1 MISFGAALGTRD
13 VFLLTLDALRFDV
26 AHAALT
32 QGRLPNLSA
41 LIPHGFEARHTP
53 ATFTFPAH
61 QAFFAGFFPT
71 PIAKGIHDRPLAL
84 RFPGSRSTG
93 KDTLILDGKSLIDA
107 FAHAG
112 YRTICIGGTGFFNP
126 YLDEGVVYLD
136 VSVGE
141 VQRGRQAAED
151 NVIGVLMR
159 AMPDLEWT
167 LRGDPI
173 IQGNGIAYEWQLTGT
188 NTGTWSGIPASQQK
202 VNIKGGTIM
211 RVQNGKIFYQA
222 DYYDVAS
229 LNRQLGW

>member
-1 MISFGAALGTRD
+1 MRSRILFALLPSL
-13 VFLLTLDALRFDV
+13 LLTACGKDADPPS
-26 AHAALT
+26 AAA
-32 QGRLPNLSA
+32 P
-41 LIPHGFEARHTP
+41 PTP
-53 ATFTFPAH
+53 ATAAPA
-61 QAFFAGFFPT
+61 APAPT
-71 PIAKGIHDRPLAL
+71 PAPSPAAN
-84 RFPGSRSTG
+84 STEAMD
-93 KDTLILDGKSLIDA
+93 KLLDGYLSSWN
-107 FAHAG
+107 AHDIQGAG
-112 YRTICIGGTGFFNP
+112 S

-173 IQGNGIAYEWQLTGT
+173 IQGDGIAYEWQLTGT

-211 RVQNGKIFYQA
+211 RVKDGKIFYQA

>member
-1 MISFGAALGTRD
+1 MQYRIPLMLSSTLLLLACAKAPEPPAPEAKPAMPSASAAATAPAPTPAPEASVQAMD
-13 VFLLTLDALRFDV
+13 KLLDDY
-26 AHAALT
+26 
-32 QGRLPNLSA
+32 LSA
-41 LIPHGFEARHTP
+41 WNAHDIPG
-53 ATFTFPAH
+53 
-61 QAFFAGFFPT
+61 AG
-71 PIAKGIHDRPLAL
+71 
-84 RFPGSRSTG
+84 S
-93 KDTLILDGKSLIDA
+93 
-107 FAHAG
+107 
-112 YRTICIGGTGFFNP
+112 
-126 YLDEGVVYLD
+126 YLDEGVLYLD

-188 NTGTWSGIPASQQK
+188 NTGTWAGIPASQQK

-211 RVQNGKIFYQA
+211 RVKDGKIFYQA

>member
-1 MISFGAALGTRD
+1 MRSRILIVLVPSLMLMACSAEPEAPAPAPAAAAPAPATRAPAPVAPAPD
-13 VFLLTLDALRFDV
+13 STQAMDKLLEDY
-26 AHAALT
+26 
-32 QGRLPNLSA
+32 LSA
-41 LIPHGFEARHTP
+41 WNVHDVQG
-53 ATFTFPAH
+53 
-61 QAFFAGFFPT
+61 AG
-71 PIAKGIHDRPLAL
+71 
-84 RFPGSRSTG
+84 S
-93 KDTLILDGKSLIDA
+93 
-107 FAHAG
+107 
-112 YRTICIGGTGFFNP
+112 

>member
-1 MISFGAALGTRD
+1 MRSRILIVLVPSLMLMACSAEPEAPATAAKPTPAAAAPAPATPAPVAPAPAPAPD
-13 VFLLTLDALRFDV
+13 STQAMDKLLKDY
-26 AHAALT
+26 
-32 QGRLPNLSA
+32 LSA
-41 LIPHGFEARHTP
+41 WNVHDV
-53 ATFTFPAH
+53 
-61 QAFFAGFFPT
+61 QSAG
-71 PIAKGIHDRPLAL
+71 
-84 RFPGSRSTG
+84 S
-93 KDTLILDGKSLIDA
+93 
-107 FAHAG
+107 
-112 YRTICIGGTGFFNP
+112 

>member
-1 MISFGAALGTRD
+1 MTPRMSSL
-13 VFLLTLDALRFDV
+13 LPLTLLLAACAKAPEAPASTATPVATNPAATPAPVAPPPTDASAQAMDKLLDDY
-26 AHAALT
+26 
-32 QGRLPNLSA
+32 LSA
-41 LIPHGFEARHTP
+41 WNAHDIPG
-53 ATFTFPAH
+53 
-61 QAFFAGFFPT
+61 AGS
-71 PIAKGIHDRPLAL
+71 H
-84 RFPGSRSTG
+84 
-93 KDTLILDGKSLIDA
+93 
-107 FAHAG
+107 
-112 YRTICIGGTGFFNP
+112 
-126 YLDEGVVYLD
+126 LDEGVVYLD

-173 IQGNGIAYEWQLTGT
+173 IQGDGIAYEWQLTGT

-211 RVQNGKIFYQA
+211 RVKNGKIFYQA

>member
-1 MISFGAALGTRD
+1 MTSRVLFALLPPLLLLAACAKEPDPPAAAAPPVAAAPTPAPPPAAVPVEGSPKAMD
-13 VFLLTLDALRFDV
+13 KLLDDY
-26 AHAALT
+26 
-32 QGRLPNLSA
+32 LSA
-41 LIPHGFEARHTP
+41 WNSHDIQG
-53 ATFTFPAH
+53 
-61 QAFFAGFFPT
+61 AGS
-71 PIAKGIHDRPLAL
+71 H
-84 RFPGSRSTG
+84 
-93 KDTLILDGKSLIDA
+93 LDD
-107 FAHAG
+107 
-112 YRTICIGGTGFFNP
+112 
-126 YLDEGVVYLD
+126 GVVYLD

-159 AMPDLEWT
+159 AMPDLEWS

-173 IQGNGIAYEWQLTGT
+173 IQGDGIAYEWQLTGT

-211 RVQNGKIFYQA
+211 RVKNGKIFYQA